1 MKKLFAI
8 SLNEQGSILMTT
20 IVLIVSLTAVGITFL
35 NVSDFE
41 LRMTNND
48 KCAKV
53 AFFNGESGLHAMA
66 KVVRKSTELA
76 TMVPVGASDYP
87 ALLRADGSTASD
99 DLLYYIMAGF
109 QGYSLPAGQ
118 KDFRVYDASD
128 IAYTLDAD
136 LSVQFSALMYLRGS
150 SLEFASGYEGLG
162 GGAKGST
169 AVFYHITSE
178 GQGCMNAKHTVNGQY
193 RWVDVP
199 GGE

>member
-35 NVSDFE
+35 NVADFE

-53 AFFNGESGLHAMA
+53 AFINGESGLHSMA

-76 TMVPVGASDYP
+76 GMVPEGTSGYD
-87 ALLRADGSTASD
+87 ALKRADGSTATND
-99 DLLYYIMAGF
+99 MLYYIMAGF
-109 QGYSLPAGQ
+109 EGYSLPPGQ
-118 KDFRVYDASD
+118 KDFRIYDASD
-128 IAYTLDAD
+128 INYTIDAD
-136 LSVQFSALMYLRGS
+136 LSVEFTAKAYLHGS
-150 SLEFASGYEGLG
+150 SIEFASGYEGLG

-169 AVFYHITSE
+169 AIFYHITSE
-178 GQGCMNAKHTVNGQY
+178 GQGCLNAKHTVNGQY